1 MAATVGFNDLT
12 TSLSGLSGTN
22 NLVFPD
28 NLNQIDHWMVFRVNK
43 PELRRKAD
51 FETANDIARIFL
63 PLPDNLGTQYSHSYS
78 NEGIGL
84 AGVAGVGAGGDIMN
98 LVKNPGENFNE
109 FKTQLEGIAGKT
121 TEGFK
126 GATGYY
132 GAQALSEAGTAIGAA
147 IGSSFGGAA
156 IGAGAILGTAG
167 GQFVKG
173 AIAGQGVAINP
184 FMATL
189 YTAPEMRTHQFS
201 WKLVPKNPK
210 ESTMLKD
217 IIRAFKLHSAPDM
230 SGTNSTFFQY
240 PEQFDID
247 FHYDDYLYNIAP
259 SVCTSF
265 EVNYHGEGRAMYHE
279 ISQGDDTAGAQT
291 TKAPVSVTINGT
303 FQEVAIVTKQEISQF
318 NR

>member
-1 MAATVGFNDLT
+1 MPTAGFNDLT

-63 PLPDNLGTQYSHSYS
+63 PLPDNLGTQYSQSYS
-78 NEGIGL
+78 NEAIGL
-84 AGVAGVGAGGDIMN
+84 SGVAGAQNGGEIMN
-98 LVKNPGENFNE
+98 LMKTSNDFESFTNNLTNTTKGIMKNFE
-109 FKTQLEGIAGKT
+109 
-121 TEGFK
+121 

-132 GAQALSEAGTAIGAA
+132 GAQALSEAGTIVGGAIGNSLGGSVGA
-147 IGSSFGGAA
+147 IAGG
-156 IGAGAILGTAG
+156 ILGTAG

-210 ESTMLKD
+210 ESTRLKD
-217 IIRAFKLHSAPDM
+217 IIAAFKFHSAPDM
-230 SGTNSTFFQY
+230 TGTNSTFFQY

-247 FHYDDYLYNIAP
+247 FHYDEYLYNIAP

-279 ISQGDDTAGAQT
+279 ISQGDDTAGTQT
-291 TKAPVSVTINGT
+291 TKAPVSVTINAT
-303 FQEVAIVTKQEISQF
+303 FQEVAIVTKKEISQF

>member
-1 MAATVGFNDLT
+1 MTAGFNDLT

-63 PLPDNLGTQYSHSYS
+63 PLPDNLGTQYSQSYS
-78 NEGIGL
+78 NEAIGL
-84 AGVAGVGAGGDIMN
+84 AGVAGAQSGTDMMNVIDNSKDFKSFVNNVGA
-98 LVKNPGENFNE
+98 
-109 FKTQLEGIAGKT
+109 AGTAIKD
-121 TEGFK
+121 GFK
-126 GATGYY
+126 GGTGYY
-132 GAQALSEAGTAIGAA
+132 GAQALSEAGTAVGAA
-147 IGSSFGGAA
+147 IGGSIGGTIGA
-156 IGAGAILGTAG
+156 IGGGIGGTIG

-210 ESTMLKD
+210 ESTRLKD
-217 IIRAFKLHSAPDM
+217 IIEAFKFHSAPDM
-230 SGTNSTFFQY
+230 TGTNSTFFQY

-247 FHYDDYLYNIAP
+247 FHYDEYLYNIAP

-279 ISQGDDTAGAQT
+279 ISQGDETAGTQT
-291 TKAPVSVTINGT
+291 TKAPVSVTINAT
-303 FQEVAIVTKQEISQF
+303 FQEVAIITKKEISQF

>member
-1 MAATVGFNDLT
+1 MPTAGFNDLT
-12 TSLSGLSGTN
+12 NSLSGTSGTN

-43 PELRRKAD
+43 PELRKKAD

-63 PLPDNLGTQYSHSYS
+63 PLPDNLGTQYSQQYS
-78 NEGIGL
+78 NEAIGL
-84 AGVAGVGAGGDIMN
+84 AGVAGASAGNDIIGVIDKSTDFSSF
-98 LVKNPGENFNE
+98 VKNVSGAAQTI
-109 FKTQLEGIAGKT
+109 KD
-121 TEGFK
+121 GFK
-126 GATGYY
+126 GGTGYY
-132 GAQALSEAGTAIGAA
+132 GAQALSEAGTALGAAAGGGLGGTIGAITGG
-147 IGSSFGGAA
+147 IG
-156 IGAGAILGTAG
+156 GTIG

-201 WKLVPKNPK
+201 WKLIPKSAK
-210 ESTMLKD
+210 ESTLLKD
-217 IIRAFKLHSAPDM
+217 IIKTFKFHSAPGM
-230 SGTNSTFFQY
+230 EGTNSTFFQY

-247 FHYDDYLYNIAP
+247 FHYDEYLYNIAP

-279 ISQGDDTAGAQT
+279 ISEGDDTGGST
-291 TKAPVSVTINGT
+291 GKAPVSVTINAT
-303 FQEVAIVTKQEISQF
+303 FQEIAIITKKEIQDY